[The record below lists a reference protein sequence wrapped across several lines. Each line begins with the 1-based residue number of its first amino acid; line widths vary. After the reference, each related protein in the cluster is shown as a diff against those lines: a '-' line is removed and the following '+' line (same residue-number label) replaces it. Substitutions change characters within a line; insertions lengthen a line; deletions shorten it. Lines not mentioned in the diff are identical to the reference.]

1 MNRWAFSII
10 ECIVY
15 AFIMN
20 EYLNGTSWTRRNTPK
35 FQPIFFQKPLVLI
48 AHIFNAECAFYSL
61 SFPQFS
67 KRLFLNALE
76 YGILKKNLHFYLV
89 WSWHQNN
96 VGLFLLFYFS
106 LPFLCSVSLH
116 SFVVFAFFFLWRGLH
131 YNIFIFGKNNTALIL
146 HQE

>member
-1 MNRWAFSII
+1 MNSWAFSII

-35 FQPIFFQKPLVLI
+35 FQSIFFQKPLVLI

-96 VGLFLLFYFS
+96 VGLFLLFYVS
-106 LPFLCSVSLH
+106 LPFLFSVSLH
-116 SFVVFAFFFLWRGLH
+116 SFVVFAFFSWKR
-131 YNIFIFGKNNTALIL
+131 IALQYF
-146 HQE
+146 HFWKK